1 MVDLPELIQL
11 NFKKNQA
18 EKLAQ
23 LQILIASNNRTLEE
37 KEYTKFIKTLIPVD
51 SKSIEDTST
60 FSRDKLEQLRRRG

>member
-11 NFKKNQA
+11 KHKENQA
-18 EKLAQ
+18 EKLVQ
-23 LQILIASNNRTLEE
+23 LQILIASNNRNLEE
-37 KEYTKFIKTLIPVD
+37 KEYTKFIKTLVPAN